1 MKAERVDEV
10 RESELADEIAFL
22 KLPTG
27 SFCQTPLNLWFA
39 QDWTWEAFC
48 SGTLHTSMM
57 ILAAAVVLFGI
68 DATDAKRPY
77 IEPIAIVE
85 KRGPRLTFAEPD
97 SREQKSFVREYFGG
111 KRYDV
116 FSSGERVATAF
127 AQSRVELSCASLA
140 ATVKLSNRL
149 PYNLGLATSG
159 PLIEQHHDTTREVT
173 PAEQTAMV
181 ELLRDRLGIA
191 ANRETSFVAVDF
203 EHDGHPEFVAN
214 GEVTMGKKQHQ
225 FLIIAG
231 EHRGRM
237 HAEFVYDH
245 RKDADDEND
254 TARME
259 LFDQADLDGDGVDE
273 IITRVHAY
281 ETWSWC
287 ILKRSR
293 RSWKI
298 VYRGGGGGC

>member
-1 MKAERVDEV
+1 
-10 RESELADEIAFL
+10 
-22 KLPTG
+22 
-27 SFCQTPLNLWFA
+27 
-39 QDWTWEAFC
+39 
-48 SGTLHTSMM
+48 M
-57 ILAAAVVLFGI
+57 ILAAAAVVLFGV

-85 KRGPRLTFAEPD
+85 KRGPRLTFTQPD

-140 ATVKLSNRL
+140 AAVKLSNRL

-159 PLIEQHHDTTREVT
+159 PLIEQHRDTTREVT
-173 PAEQTAMV
+173 PAEQTALIA
-181 ELLRDRLGIA
+181 LLRDRLGINA
-191 ANRETSFVAVDF
+191 TQETSFVAFDF
-203 EHDGHPEFVAN
+203 DHDGHPEFIAN
-214 GEVTMGKKQHQ
+214 GDVTMGRKEHQ
-225 FLIIAG
+225 FLVIAA

-237 HAEFVYDH
+237 RAEYVYDH
-245 RKDADDEND
+245 RKEADDDGN

-259 LFDQADLDGDGVDE
+259 VFDQADLDADGTDE

-281 ETWSWC
+281 ESWNWC
-287 ILKRSR
+287 ILKRTR

-298 VYRGGGGGC
+298 VYTGGGGGC